1 MRFEPRV
8 FKLAKDP
15 EHPGEYQDACRA
27 DAERGIAVIADGV
40 SSAIFSAQW
49 ANVLVDAV
57 MAGVPDPNLAE
68 AFAAWLKEQRRA
80 WTERI
85 DTSTLAW
92 FQRAKLP
99 LGAFSTLLWIH
110 VLEADRD
117 QPGAFGAYR
126 LRGFAIGDSCLF
138 HVRRGELVRSFPLQT
153 SAEFQ
158 VDPLVLGSIDLRR
171 DHLMRFMT
179 LDELCYPDDLLVLCT
194 DALAEWA
201 MRMQESGAG
210 PDWDGY
216 GNLSEADWQAQIAEL
231 RRLRHIRYDDT
242 TLLLLRVL
250 AETPSPSRSPAQA
263 GGPKGA
269 WGELD
274 VEEWSKKVK
283 SVSDQIS
290 EQIDQVSDQVARG
303 FKKFKD
309 NALKKYRETFG
320 PDKKKKKK

>member
-1 MRFEPRV
+1 MRFESRI

-15 EHPGEYQDACRA
+15 EHPGEYQDACRV

-57 MAGVPDPNLAE
+57 IAGVPDPNARRRLRRLAGSS
-68 AFAAWLKEQRRA
+68 ARPGPSRSTPRR
-80 WTERI
+80 
-85 DTSTLAW
+85 SAW

-110 VLEADRD
+110 VVETDQD

-138 HVRRGELVRSFPLQT
+138 HVRGGELVRSFPLQT

-171 DHLMRFMT
+171 DHLMQFMA

-201 MRMQESGAG
+201 MRMQEAGAG
-210 PDWDGY
+210 PIG
-216 GNLSEADWQAQIAEL
+216 
-231 RRLRHIRYDDT
+231 
-242 TLLLLRVL
+242 
-250 AETPSPSRSPAQA
+250 TPMATCPRPTGRPQSPSC
-263 GGPKGA
+263 GA
-269 WGELD
+269 R
-274 VEEWSKKVK
+274 
-283 SVSDQIS
+283 
-290 EQIDQVSDQVARG
+290 A
-303 FKKFKD
+303 
-309 NALKKYRETFG
+309 TFATTTR
-320 PDKKKKKK
+320 P